1 MNRRQKRA
9 DEARRKILASGD
21 QELINRLHLLEAS
34 AGSAGQRGGRGG
46 PGMLGTAAAVG
57 GGAYLGTL
65 LAGMTLNAE
74 MQRAFAAVA
83 EDMGFNAGDLGLSP
97 ALFEGDPGVD
107 ADGGLFDGFDGFFDL

>member
-9 DEARRKILASGD
+9 EEARRTILESGD
-21 QELINRLHLLEAS
+21 RELINRLHLMEAS
-34 AGSAGQRGGRGG
+34 QARSGRGGRG
-46 PGMLGTAAAVG
+46 PGLLGTAAAVG

-83 EDMGFNAGDLGLSP
+83 EDMGVSPGDLGLSP
-97 ALFEGDPGVD
+97 AAMEGDVGAD
-107 ADGGLFDGFDGFFDL
+107 DGGLFDDFGGFFDL

>member
-9 DEARRKILASGD
+9 EEARRKILQSGD

-34 AGSAGQRGGRGG
+34 QARAGRGRG
-46 PGMLGTAAAVG
+46 PGLLGTAAAVG

-83 EDMGFNAGDLGLSP
+83 EDMGFNPGDLGLSP
-97 ALFEGDPGVD
+97 AAMEGDVGDVGGD
-107 ADGGLFDGFDGFFDL
+107 DGGLFDGFGGFFDI